1 MFGYE
6 TFCFGMFRA
15 FSGSCGIMVDSQATI
30 EEEPSLR
37 RTPRELKIITPLIT
51 THEPPSTASLSFKVS
66 FKGSREGGSFMG
78 SRRIRGLAFRG

>member
-15 FSGSCGIMVDSQATI
+15 FSGSYGIMVGFQATI

-37 RTPRELKIITPLIT
+37 RTPRELKTYT
-51 THEPPSTASLSFKVS
+51 LSM
-66 FKGSREGGSFMG
+66 ET
-78 SRRIRGLAFRG
+78 IRDFV